1 MVPNEN
7 YKSNSSLWLKNLESK
22 FDCLL
27 NLDQISDTHYQEY
40 EKLYTQREE
49 RYIIAEA
56 AAIQWAAQ
64 LAISENWRRDFRRW
78 L

>member
-49 RYIIAEA
+49 RYIIAA
-56 AAIQWAAQ
+56 PPPPAHC
-64 LAISENWRRDFRRW
+64 
-78 L
+78 